1 MSTNF
6 KDDAFKSMKKILL
19 PQGGT
24 LELEYTPD
32 FLLKVREV
40 MEVDESYQI
49 TDQDIVAFIHGSCSK
64 AIDKQVKEQDESK
77 KN

>member
-6 KDDAFKSMKKILL
+6 KNDPFKRTKKILL
-19 PQGGT
+19 PKGGD

-40 MEVDESYQI
+40 MEVDENYQL
-49 TDQDIVAFIHGSCSK
+49 TDQDIVAFIHGSCAK
-64 AIDKQVKEQDESK
+64 AIDKQIKEQDESK

>member
-6 KDDAFKSMKKILL
+6 KDDAFKRAKKILL

-40 MEVDESYQI
+40 MEVDESYQL
-49 TDQDIVAFIHGSCSK
+49 TDQDIIAFIHSSCAK
-64 AIDKQVKEQDESK
+64 AIDKQIKEQDESTT
-77 KN
+77 N